1 MRRKILSA
9 TWPSPIPHF
18 LLIILLVAGIA
29 LVPGA
34 KPLAAASSASFIGLN
49 DNNQLV
55 RFTNAQPGAL
65 QRVTPI
71 TGLATGESLLGID
84 FRPATGGLY
93 GLGSSNRLY
102 TIDQNTGA
110 ATAVVSATFAIT
122 LTGTSFGFDF
132 NPQVDRIRAVSDAG
146 QNLRLNPLTGG
157 VADADPNT
165 PGVQADGPLNGASTS
180 IVASA
185 YTNNISGTVATT
197 LYGIDAATDQLFIQN
212 PPNAGT
218 QVLVGPLGVDVTA
231 AASFDIVDD
240 ATAFAS
246 LNPVGGTATV
256 LSFEKRCRNTE

>member
-1 MRRKILSA
+1 M
-9 TWPSPIPHF
+9 
-18 LLIILLVAGIA
+18 LVAGIA

-102 TIDQNTGA
+102 TSDQNTGA
-110 ATAVVSATFAIT
+110 ATAVVSTTFAIT

-165 PGVQADGPLNGASTS
+165 PGVQADGALNGASTS

-240 ATAFAS
+240 ATAFAA